1 MRGISEA
8 LEQELENDGMYLEE
22 VLSLLKI
29 FHHQSGGITGKDT
42 ESYL

>member
-22 VLSLLKI
+22 VLSLLKSSI
-29 FHHQSGGITGKDT
+29 TNLGGITGKDT